1 MGSTGGSSVRRLLL
15 GWTLPR
21 RNESLAVADLTA
33 PVTIII
39 DRSGV
44 PHVQAE
50 SVHDAFFAHGYLHA
64 RDRLWQMELNRRV
77 ARGEL
82 AELFG
87 SVALPADRVLRR
99 LGFRRDAERDLA
111 GISHEGRQV
120 LDAYTAG
127 VNAYVARHRR
137 PIEFVLLRTRPRP
150 WAAIDTLAFGRYM
163 AWSQTENLPTE
174 IVRRQL
180 ASLIGADRATALEP
194 GDPAANVVALTGLT
208 GGASNNWVA
217 SPARSASGHALLA
230 NDPHL
235 YPRIPPV
242 WYVAHLQSAD
252 GLNVIG
258 ATLPGLPGVV
268 IGHNGRI
275 AWGVTA
281 GLADCE
287 DLVDQDGRSV
297 AEATLIREQIKVN
310 GKPAVIEEVR
320 ITRDGPILNG
330 VLGIPADGPTVA
342 LRSSLHE
349 GKASIDALVA
359 LNRATDWPAF
369 LQAMDLWDF
378 PCLNFVYA
386 DVDGNIGYRFAGRVP
401 LRQGVTWAGLIPLAE
416 MPAVF
421 NPEEGIFAT
430 ANNRPAVPMRHD
442 LTRDW
447 IDDFRWTRIMRI
459 LRSRPRHSLTDFQ
472 FMQQD
477 VISLAAQQVA
487 TRLAR
492 LGPSEGLSPVVLSRL
507 QRWDG
512 SLDAASPEAAIYQVF
527 RIELVRALYRDLGD
541 ETIGRVLGRGP
552 DPVIAP
558 VTAFFARAS
567 SDLLARLDH
576 ANESRVREALV
587 AALRFTADRLGPDM
601 DQWRWGDL
609 HRIIF
614 QHPIGLGVPMLDRFF
629 KLSRGPYPM
638 GGDADTLA
646 QAAVD
651 PWNPFTM
658 TGYSASY
665 RQVFDTGDW
674 DRGVFILPTG
684 QSGHP
689 ASPHYGDMV
698 EAWRHG
704 EYRPLPFSPQ
714 AIRDQAGERV
724 QLTPSA

>member
-1 MGSTGGSSVRRLLL
+1 MGSTGGSGVRRLLL
-15 GWTLPR
+15 GWTLPPR
-21 RNESLAVADLTA
+21 SETIRLSGLTT
-33 PVTIII
+33 PVSIVI

-44 PHVQAE
+44 PHIEAQ
-50 SVHDAFFAHGYLHA
+50 STPDAFFAHGYLHA

-87 SVALPADRVLRR
+87 PIALPADRVLRR
-99 LGFRRDAERDLA
+99 LGFRRHAERDLA

-150 WAAIDTLAFGRYM
+150 WAAVDTLAFGRYM

-180 ASLIGADRATALEP
+180 AGLIGADRAAALEP

-242 WYVAHLQSAD
+242 WYVAHLRSAD

-268 IGHNGRI
+268 IGHNSRI

-287 DLVDQDGRSV
+287 DLVDQDARAV
-297 AEATLIREQIKVN
+297 EAAVVIREEIKVK
-310 GKPAVIEEVR
+310 GKSSVIEEVR
-320 ITRDGPILNG
+320 VTAHGPILNG
-330 VLGIPADGPTVA
+330 VLGVPAGGTTVA

-349 GKASIDALVA
+349 GKASIDALVS

-401 LRQGVTWAGLIPLAE
+401 LRQGGAWAGLIPLAE

-430 ANNRPAVPMRHD
+430 ANNRPAVPMRHA
-442 LTRDW
+442 LAGDW
-447 IDDFRWTRIMRI
+447 IDDFRWSRIMQI
-459 LRSRPRHSLTDFQ
+459 LRSRARHSLADFQ
-472 FMQQD
+472 AMQQD
-477 VISLAAQQVA
+477 VTSVAAQQVA
-487 TRLAR
+487 ARLAR
-492 LGPSEGLSPVVLSRL
+492 LAPSDGLTPEVLARL
-507 QRWDG
+507 GRWDG
-512 SLDAASPEAAIYQVF
+512 SLDAASPEAAIYQVL

-541 ETIGRVLGRGP
+541 ETIARALGRGP

-558 VTAFFARAS
+558 VTAFFSRAS
-567 SDLLARLDH
+567 SDLVARLDQ
-576 ANESRVREALV
+576 ADESLIREALV
-587 AALRFTADRLGPDM
+587 AALRFLADRLGPDM
-601 DQWRWGDL
+601 EQWHWGDL
-609 HRIIF
+609 HRITF
-614 QHPIGLGVPMLDRFF
+614 QHPIGLGVPMLDRLL
-629 KLSRGPYPM
+629 KLSRGPFPI

-646 QAAVD
+646 QAAID
-651 PWNPFTM
+651 PWNPFTA

-689 ASPHYGDMV
+689 ASRHYGDMV

-714 AIRDQAGERV
+714 AIRDQADDRV
-724 QLTPSA
+724 QLIPSA